1 MKKYYVYI
9 LTNKNKTTLYIGITS
24 DLIKRISEHKNKL
37 IEGFAEKYNV
47 DRLVYYECYDDPEN
61 AILREKRPKKWNRRW
76 KIELIETM
84 NKEWKDLYNELF

>member
-37 IEGFAEKYNV
+37 LEGFTEKYNV

-61 AILREKRPKKWNRRW
+61 AILREKRLKKWNRQW
-76 KIELIETM
+76 KIELIEKM
-84 NKEWKDLYNELF
+84 NKGWKDLYDELF